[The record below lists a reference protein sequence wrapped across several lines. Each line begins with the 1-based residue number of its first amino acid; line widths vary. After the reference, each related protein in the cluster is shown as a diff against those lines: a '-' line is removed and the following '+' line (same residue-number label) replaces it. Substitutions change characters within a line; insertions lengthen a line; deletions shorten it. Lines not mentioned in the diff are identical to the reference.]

1 MAKYTADNIEITIVD
16 GTAVIATDY
25 GTSGSSGFT
34 AAHAQIAKV
43 AWGNVDNTY
52 RASEE
57 YPFPVKIYGVTGSTF
72 TISGTISG
80 TGDFYVRTNPTIPL
94 IVKGS
99 TFSSDALV
107 GVSGTIQGVSGGI
120 AVGVTG
126 SVSILNN
133 LAIFGISGATAIGVT
148 GGRRLNYGTDSV
160 SVYGNVGISGGFQLL
175 AADDSVAVY
184 GPGGSTYI
192 EANLNVGG
200 TALGISGDALKVAVT
215 NTGFTFSVSLSSTVG
230 ITNDTATSAIR
241 IQGYTGATGGY
252 PVTIKGSL
260 AGGAVE
266 VGASTALPV
275 GVTGTV
281 TIDDTDL
288 LDKIETLK
296 TNINTVAT
304 NAAYAL
310 DILNLVNAS
319 GNGAKVV
326 ISSITKPAR
335 VIHGQKSLT
344 TTPVNIS
351 TDSIKTGVT
360 LKSPITNTVDIL
372 VGNSVSVSSST
383 GYILSPGESIFLEVS
398 TLGSIF
404 VRTVSSTATLA
415 YIGS

>member
-1 MAKYTADNIEITIVD
+1 MARYTADNIEITIVD
-16 GTAVIATDY
+16 GTAILATDY

-72 TISGTISG
+72 IISGTITG
-80 TGDFYVRTNPTIPL
+80 TGDFYVRTNPTLPL

-99 TFSSDALV
+99 TFSTDAPV
-107 GVSGTIQGVSGGI
+107 GVSGTIQGVSGGV

-126 SVSILNN
+126 NVTILNN
-133 LAIFGISGATAIGVT
+133 IAVFGISGATAIGVT

-200 TALGISGDALKVAVT
+200 TALGRSGDALKVAVT
-215 NTGFTFSVSLSSTVG
+215 NTGFTFSVSLSSTIG

-252 PVTIKGSL
+252 PVTIQGSM

-266 VGASTALPV
+266 VAANTALPV

-288 LDKIETLK
+288 LAKIETLK
-296 TNINTVAT
+296 TNINSVGT

-310 DILNLVNAS
+310 DILNLINAN

-326 ISSITKPAR
+326 VSSISKPAR
-335 VIHGQKSLT
+335 IINGQKALS
-344 TTPVNIS
+344 TTPTNVS
-351 TDSIKTGVT
+351 TDTLKTGIT

-372 VGNSVSVSSST
+372 IGNTISVSATT

-398 TLGSIF
+398 SLGSIF

>member
-34 AAHAQIAKV
+34 AAHAQIAKI
-43 AWGNVDNTY
+43 AWGNVDSTY

-57 YPFPVKIYGVTGSTF
+57 YPLPVKIYGVTGSTF

-99 TFSSDALV
+99 TFSTDAPV
-107 GVSGTIQGVSGGI
+107 GISGAVQGVSGGV

-126 SVSILNN
+126 SVSVLNN
-133 LAIFGISGATAIGVT
+133 VAVFGVSGATAIGIT
-148 GGRRLNYGTDSV
+148 GGRRLNSATDSV
-160 SVYGNVGISGGFQLL
+160 TVYGNVGISGGFQLL
-175 AADDSVAVY
+175 AADDSVSVY
-184 GPGGSTYI
+184 GPGGSTWIHTNIYSG
-192 EANLNVGG
+192 N
-200 TALGISGDALKVAVT
+200 TAIGLSGDALKVAVT

-230 ITNDTATSAIR
+230 ITNDTSTSAIR

-252 PVTIKGSL
+252 PVTIKGSM

-266 VGASTALPV
+266 VAANTALPV

-281 TIDDTDL
+281 EINDTDL

-304 NAAYAL
+304 NAAYVL
-310 DILNLVNAS
+310 DILNLMNTS
-319 GNGAKVV
+319 GNGAKVIV
-326 ISSITKPAR
+326 NSITKPSR
-335 VIHGQKSLT
+335 IINGQKSLT
-344 TTPVNIS
+344 STPVNIS
-351 TDSIKTGVT
+351 IDTLKTGIT
-360 LKSPITNTVDIL
+360 LKSPITNTVDIFI
-372 VGNSVSVSSST
+372 GNTVSVSATT

-398 TLGSIF
+398 TLASIF
-404 VRTVSSTATLA
+404 VRTATATATLA

>member
-34 AAHAQIAKV
+34 AAHAQIAKI
-43 AWGNVDNTY
+43 AWGNVDSTY

-57 YPFPVKIYGVTGSTF
+57 YPLPVKIYGVTGSTF

-99 TFSSDALV
+99 TFSTDAPV
-107 GVSGTIQGVSGGI
+107 GISGAVQGVSGGV

-126 SVSILNN
+126 SVSVLNN
-133 LAIFGISGATAIGVT
+133 VAVFGVSGATAIGIT
-148 GGRRLNYGTDSV
+148 GGRRLNSATDSV
-160 SVYGNVGISGGFQLL
+160 TVYGNVGISGGFQLL
-175 AADDSVAVY
+175 AADDSVSVY
-184 GPGGSTYI
+184 GPGGSTWIHTNIYSG
-192 EANLNVGG
+192 N
-200 TALGISGDALKVAVT
+200 TAIGLSGDALKVAVT

-230 ITNDTATSAIR
+230 ITNDTSTSAIR

-252 PVTIKGSL
+252 PVTIKGSM

-266 VGASTALPV
+266 VAANTALPV

-281 TIDDTDL
+281 EINDTDL

-304 NAAYAL
+304 NAAYVL
-310 DILNLVNAS
+310 DILNLMNTS
-319 GNGAKVV
+319 GNGAKVIV
-326 ISSITKPAR
+326 NSITKPSR
-335 VIHGQKSLT
+335 IINGQKSLT
-344 TTPVNIS
+344 STPVNIS
-351 TDSIKTGVT
+351 TDTLKTGIT
-360 LKSPITNTVDIL
+360 LKSPITNTVDIFI
-372 VGNSVSVSSST
+372 GNTVSVSATT

-398 TLGSIF
+398 TLASIF
-404 VRTVSSTATLA
+404 VRTATATATLA

>member
-43 AWGNVDNTY
+43 AWGNVDSTY

-57 YPFPVKIYGVTGSTF
+57 YPLPVKIYGVTGSTF

-99 TFSSDALV
+99 TFSTDAPV
-107 GVSGTIQGVSGGI
+107 GISGAVQGVSGGV

-126 SVSILNN
+126 SVSVLNN
-133 LAIFGISGATAIGVT
+133 VAVFGVSGATAIGIT
-148 GGRRLNYGTDSV
+148 GGRRLNSATDSV
-160 SVYGNVGISGGFQLL
+160 TVYGNVGISGGFQLL
-175 AADDSVAVY
+175 AADDSVSVY
-184 GPGGSTYI
+184 GPGGSTWIHTNIYSG
-192 EANLNVGG
+192 N
-200 TALGISGDALKVAVT
+200 TAIGLSGDALKVAVT

-230 ITNDTATSAIR
+230 ITNDTSTSAIR

-252 PVTIKGSL
+252 PVTIKGSM

-266 VGASTALPV
+266 VAANTALPV

-281 TIDDTDL
+281 IIDDDDL

-310 DILNLVNAS
+310 DILNLVNS
-319 GNGAKVV
+319 GGNGAKVV
-326 ISSITKPAR
+326 VSAITKPSR
-335 VIHGQKSLT
+335 IVNGQKALT
-344 TTPVNIS
+344 STPVNIS
-351 TDSIKTGVT
+351 TDTLKTGIT
-360 LKSPITNTVDIL
+360 LKSPITNTVDIFI
-372 VGNSVSVSSST
+372 GNTVSVSATT

-398 TLGSIF
+398 SLASIF
-404 VRTVSSTATLA
+404 IRTATSTATLA